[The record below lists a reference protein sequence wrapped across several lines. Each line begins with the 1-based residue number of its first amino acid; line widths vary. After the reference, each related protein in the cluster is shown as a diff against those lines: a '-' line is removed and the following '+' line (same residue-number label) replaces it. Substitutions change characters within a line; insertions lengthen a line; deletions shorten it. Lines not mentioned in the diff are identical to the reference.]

1 MIDCFTFAQ
10 INNILFLLLQHPEG
24 LTVKEIADLSGL
36 NERKAADLIVFLN
49 MFSERYGLCT
59 DEEMDEW
66 DGEGEYAEYL
76 LNSPQRWYIDLRR
89 FQPEQNLPVELNTG
103 ELTLLAQLTA
113 LTGDRELKARLE
125 QLLGYLPGK
134 ESNLPLGGV
143 CRDRHWQL
151 ISTCLAQARELKLL
165 TASNKNKKWLKIIP
179 LALIFNRDTGFWYL
193 VGRWKHNDQLF
204 RLDRLVRVE
213 AGKQLPELPPFDV
226 QAFLGR
232 SWGIMRGKE
241 ETVEVLFRDEARVLA
256 KVRKRLEQRQ
266 EYVWEISSDGRQRY
280 RDRVAGVEEML
291 PWLRGFGSSA
301 EVKKP
306 RWVREKI
313 LRDAK
318 KMIEYY
324 S

>member
-1 MIDCFTFAQ
+1 MIDCLTFAQ

-36 NERKAADLIVFLN
+36 SGRKAADLIVFLN

-89 FQPEQNLPVELNTG
+89 FQPEQNLPVEFNTG
-103 ELTLLAQLTA
+103 ELALLAQLTA
-113 LTGDRELKARLE
+113 LTGDGELKARLE

-134 ESNLPLGGV
+134 ECNLPLGGV

-193 VGRWKHNDQLF
+193 VG
-204 RLDRLVRVE
+204 
-213 AGKQLPELPPFDV
+213 
-226 QAFLGR
+226 
-232 SWGIMRGKE
+232 
-241 ETVEVLFRDEARVLA
+241 LFRDEARVLA

-306 RWVREKI
+306 RWVREKM

-318 KMIEYY
+318 KLIEYY